1 MLKSVLITLTQEDH
15 QKVRQVAEREKTE
28 QHREQKYQ
36 NILVL
41 LASKAFLNAL
51 VMIRGRLYKLTSYTN
66 NYITKI
72 LRYTVRDLTEVKVR

>member
-15 QKVRQVAEREKTE
+15 QKARQVAEREKTE
-28 QHREQKYQ
+28 QYREQKYQ

-51 VMIRGRLYKLTSYTN
+51 VMIRGRFYKLTRYTN

-72 LRYTVRDLTEVKVR
+72 LNMVRDLTEVKVR